1 MRSLT
6 TDQEDL
12 LYKSPSKITRVEDWS
27 PDGRYLLYQ
36 TEIEDRDIYAL
47 DLKDGNKPIP
57 VVHGPAWEGKGQ
69 ISPDGRWITYMSME
83 SGRDEI
89 YVRPFLRS
97 GEKVR
102 VSVVRGD
109 EPRWRR
115 DGKEIVFVGEQS
127 SLFAVPVTTTPT
139 FKAGT
144 PQKLFSFKVGGGL
157 GVGHD
162 VTSDGKKLLVIVA
175 EKASNSSFPVIV
187 NWPADLKK

>member
-1 MRSLT
+1 
-6 TDQEDL
+6 
-12 LYKSPSKITRVEDWS
+12 
-27 PDGRYLLYQ
+27 
-36 TEIEDRDIYAL
+36 
-47 DLKDGNKPIP
+47 
-57 VVHGPAWEGKGQ
+57 
-69 ISPDGRWITYMSME
+69 MSTE
-83 SGRDEI
+83 SGRNEI

-102 VSVVRGD
+102 VSVLRGD

-175 EKASNSSFPVIV
+175 GKASNSSFPVIV